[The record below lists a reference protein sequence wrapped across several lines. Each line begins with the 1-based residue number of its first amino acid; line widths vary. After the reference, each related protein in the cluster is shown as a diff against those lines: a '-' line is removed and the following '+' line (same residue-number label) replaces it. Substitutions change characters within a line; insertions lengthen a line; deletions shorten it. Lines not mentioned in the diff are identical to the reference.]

1 MSYDSQDILR
11 TFAEK
16 HGIEF
21 PLLSDQG
28 SHEMRRLGLLN
39 ERVQEDHAVYGIQA
53 NPRHEG
59 LPYPG
64 VFVLDEAGTITSKRF
79 HESYRER
86 DTGATLIA
94 STLGLLEP
102 AAGTVATAADDVV
115 RVRAWLDSPTYRFFQ
130 RIHLNVEVAVAPGF
144 HVYGSP
150 ASEGLVPLAV
160 ELAPLDGV
168 EIGAVAWPA
177 PHPFRPEGLTFEQLI
192 HEGVVRGSIPLT
204 FAGAPGAGDR
214 LVRVTIRYQAC
225 NDSSCFPPTSAQLEL
240 LVREVALVDRSLPTS
255 AAKT

>member
-28 SHEMRRLGLLN
+28 SREMRRLGLLN
-39 ERVQEDHAVYGIQA
+39 ERVQEDHTVYRIPP

-64 VFVLDEAGTITSKRF
+64 VFVLDEAGIITSKRF

-102 AAGTVATAADDVV
+102 ADGIVATAVDDVV
-115 RVRAWLDSPTYRFFQ
+115 RVRAWLDSPTYCFFQ
-130 RIHLNVEVAVAPGF
+130 RIHLNVELAVVPGF

-168 EIGAVAWPA
+168 EIGAAAWPA
-177 PHPFRPEGLTFEQLI
+177 PHPFRPEGPTFELLV
-192 HEGVVRGSIPLT
+192 HEGVVRGSLPLT
-204 FAGAPGAGDR
+204 FSGAPGAGDR
-214 LVRVTIRYQAC
+214 LLQVTIRYQAC
-225 NDSSCFPPTSAQLEL
+225 NESSCFPPTSAQLEL
-240 LVREVALVDRSLPTS
+240 LVSEVALVDRSLPTT
-255 AAKT
+255 AAAT

>member
-1 MSYDSQDILR
+1 VSYDSQDILR
-11 TFAEK
+11 AFAEK

-39 ERVQEDHAVYGIQA
+39 ERIREDHAVYGIEP

-64 VFVLDEAGTITSKRF
+64 VFVLDEAGIITNKRF

-86 DTGATLIA
+86 DTGAALIA
-94 STLGLLEP
+94 STLGLREP
-102 AAGTVATAADDVV
+102 ADGAAWTTVDDVV
-115 RVRAWLDSPTYRFFQ
+115 RARAWLDSPTYCFFQ
-130 RIHLNVEVAVAPGF
+130 RIHLNVEVAVAPGL

-150 ASEGLVPLAV
+150 ASEGLVPLTV
-160 ELAPLDGV
+160 ELAQLDGI
-168 EIGAVAWPA
+168 EIGAAAWPA
-177 PHPFRPEGLTFEQLI
+177 PHPFRPAGLAFELPV
-192 HEGVVRGSIPLT
+192 HDGLVRGSLPLT
-204 FAGAPGAGDR
+204 FSGAPGAGDR

-225 NDSSCFPPTSAQLEL
+225 SESSCFPPTSAQLEL
-240 LVREVALVDRSLPTS
+240 LVREVALVDRTLPTS
-255 AAKT
+255 AAKI